1 MIAIR
6 PGRTRPAI
14 APTDCWY
21 VLAPGE
27 SVDRSPRD
35 YRVAGVP
42 LVVFRTVAGRAV
54 ALHDRCV
61 HRPYPLSAGH
71 LDGDE
76 LSCGLCGFVYGPDG
90 RCLRVPTQSRVP
102 VGAAVRAYP
111 VREEQGLVWVWT
123 GEPGRAPLH
132 RLPDLPWL
140 VQDGWTSVGGE
151 QMVNAGFLL
160 LHESFADVTKIPV
173 LVPEVSPSVLQVPP
187 PPLDVEVTE
196 TTVSLSRRY
205 PPGRLPD
212 WQARALGRPA
222 DEELEHLQEGHFL
235 SPAAW
240 VDYWDVVLNEP
251 PKARMRFTQ
260 LVTPVDDRVSRL
272 LWRVSRDFG
281 VGDSVTTARL
291 TEMFGPYYATLAAAL
306 ETMQQVIDRD
316 GPAAEVNVSSDVAAL
331 RVRQIVQ
338 AMLAEERGHPGLASR
353 RTWTRG
359 SKGTVPTSTAVA
371 EPSTGITAPLT

>member
-1 MIAIR
+1 MKGAASMTAIR
-6 PGRTRPAI
+6 PGRTRPAPASST
-14 APTDCWY
+14 APADCWY
-21 VLAPGE
+21 VLAASE
-27 SVDRSPRD
+27 SVGRALRA
-35 YRVAGVP
+35 YRVAGLP
-42 LVVFRTVAGRAV
+42 LVVFRTVAGQVV

-61 HRPYPLSAGH
+61 HRPYPLSAGR

-90 RCLRVPTQSRVP
+90 QCVRVPTQSRIP
-102 VGAAVRAYP
+102 LGAAVRAYP
-111 VREEQGLVWVWT
+111 AREEQGLVWVWA
-123 GEPGRAPLH
+123 GEPGRARLH

-140 VQDGWTSVGGE
+140 IQDGWTTVGGE

-173 LVPEVSPSVLQVPP
+173 LVPEVSPSVLQVAP

-212 WQARALGRPA
+212 WQARALGRSA
-222 DEELEHLQEGHFL
+222 DEELEHLQQGHFL

-240 VDYWDVVLNEP
+240 VDYWDIVLDASGAR
-251 PKARMRFTQ
+251 ARMRFTQ
-260 LVTPVDDRVSRL
+260 LVTPVEDRISRL
-272 LWRVSRDFG
+272 LWRVSRDFSA
-281 VGDSVTTARL
+281 GDSATTARL
-291 TEMFGPYYATLAAAL
+291 AEMFVPYYATLAAAL

-338 AMLAEERGHPGLASR
+338 AMLAEENAPAR
-353 RTWTRG
+353 RNQRDQADVG
-359 SKGTVPTSTAVA
+359 VR
-371 EPSTGITAPLT
+371 

>member
-1 MIAIR
+1 MTAI
-6 PGRTRPAI
+6 PA
-14 APTDCWY
+14 ACWY
-21 VLAPGE
+21 ALGPSGSVGRVLRAH
-27 SVDRSPRD
+27 
-35 YRVAGVP
+35 RVAGLS
-42 LVVFRTVAGRAV
+42 LVVYRTAAGLPV

-61 HRPYPLSAGH
+61 HRPYPLSAGR

-123 GEPGRAPLH
+123 GDAGRAPLH

-140 VQDGWTSVGGE
+140 VQDGWTTVGGE
-151 QMVNAGFLL
+151 LTVRAGFLL

-173 LVPEVSPSVLQVPP
+173 LVPEVSPSVLQLVP

-205 PPGRLPD
+205 PPGPLPD
-212 WQARALGRPA
+212 WQARALDRPG
-222 DEELEHLQEGHFL
+222 DDDFEHLQEGHFL

-240 VDYWDVVLNEP
+240 VDHWDVVLDASAG
-251 PKARMRFTQ
+251 ARDGGRARLRFTQ

-272 LWRVSRDFG
+272 QWRVSRDFG
-281 VGDSVTTARL
+281 TGDRGTTAVL
-291 TEMFGPYYATLAAAL
+291 AEMFGPYYATLAAAL
-306 ETMQQVIDRD
+306 ETMQQVIDED
-316 GPAAEVNVSSDVAAL
+316 GPADGPADGTVDGTVDGTGAEVNVSADVAAL
-331 RVRQIVQ
+331 RVRQIVR
-338 AMLAEERGHPGLASR
+338 AMLAEENA
-353 RTWTRG
+353 
-359 SKGTVPTSTAVA
+359 
-371 EPSTGITAPLT
+371 TAPRARVTVLRSAPGR

>member
-1 MIAIR
+1 MTAIR
-6 PGRTRPAI
+6 PGRTRPAPVFGA

-21 VLAPGE
+21 VLAPSD
-27 SVDRSPRD
+27 SVGRALRA
-35 YRVAGVP
+35 YRVAGLP
-42 LVVFRTVAGRAV
+42 LVVFRTVAGQVV

-76 LSCGLCGFVYGPDG
+76 LSCGLCGFVYGPNG
-90 RCLRVPTQSRVP
+90 QCVRVPTQSRVP

-111 VREEQGLVWVWT
+111 VREEQGLVWVWA
-123 GEPGRAPLH
+123 GEPGRARLH

-140 VQDGWTSVGGE
+140 VQDGWITVGGE

-173 LVPEVSPSVLQVPP
+173 LVPEVSPSVLQVAP

-205 PPGRLPD
+205 PPGPLPD
-212 WQARALGRPA
+212 WQARALGRSG

-240 VDYWDVVLNEP
+240 VDYWDVVLDAGGAR
-251 PKARMRFTQ
+251 ARMRFTQ
-260 LVTPVDDRVSRL
+260 LVTPVDDRVSRV

-291 TEMFGPYYATLAAAL
+291 AEMFVPYYATLAAAL

-316 GPAAEVNVSSDVAAL
+316 GPATEVNVSSDVAAL

-338 AMLAEERGHPGLASR
+338 AMLAEENAPAR
-353 RTWTRG
+353 RLQREH
-359 SKGTVPTSTAVA
+359 A
-371 EPSTGITAPLT
+371 EAGVR

>member
-1 MIAIR
+1 MKGAAPMTAIR
-6 PGRTRPAI
+6 PGRNRPAV
-14 APTDCWY
+14 APADCWY
-21 VLAPGE
+21 VLAPSETVGRTLRA
-27 SVDRSPRD
+27 D
-35 YRVAGVP
+35 RVAGVS
-42 LVVFRTVAGRAV
+42 LVVFRTVAGQAV

-76 LSCGLCGFVYGPDG
+76 LSCGLCGFVYRPDG
-90 RCLRVPTQSRVP
+90 QCVRVPTQSRIP
-102 VGAAVRAYP
+102 LGAAVRAYP
-111 VREEQGLVWVWT
+111 AREEQGLVWVWA
-123 GEPGRAPLH
+123 GEPGRARLH

-140 VQDGWTSVGGE
+140 IQDGWTTVGGE

-173 LVPEVSPSVLQVPP
+173 LVPEVSPSVLQVAP

-212 WQARALGRPA
+212 WQARALGRSA
-222 DEELEHLQEGHFL
+222 DEELEHLQQGHFL

-240 VDYWDVVLNEP
+240 VDYWDIVLDASGAR
-251 PKARMRFTQ
+251 ARMRFTQ
-260 LVTPVDDRVSRL
+260 LVTPVDDRISRL
-272 LWRVSRDFG
+272 LWRVSRDFSA
-281 VGDSVTTARL
+281 GDSATTARL
-291 TEMFGPYYATLAAAL
+291 AEMFVPYYATLAAAL

-338 AMLAEERGHPGLASR
+338 AMLAEENAPAR
-353 RTWTRG
+353 RNQRDQADVG
-359 SKGTVPTSTAVA
+359 VR
-371 EPSTGITAPLT
+371 

>member
-1 MIAIR
+1 MTAIR
-6 PGRTRPAI
+6 PARTRPAPASST

-21 VLAPGE
+21 VLAPSD
-27 SVDRSPRD
+27 SVGRALRAC
-35 YRVAGVP
+35 RVAGLP
-42 LVVFRTVAGRAV
+42 LVMFRTVAGQVV

-90 RCLRVPTQSRVP
+90 QCVRVPTQSRVP
-102 VGAAVRAYP
+102 AGAAVRAYP
-111 VREEQGLVWVWT
+111 VREEQGLVWVWA
-123 GEPGRAPLH
+123 GEPGRARLH

-140 VQDGWTSVGGE
+140 VQDGWITVGGE

-173 LVPEVSPSVLQVPP
+173 LVPEVSPSVLQVAP

-205 PPGRLPD
+205 PPGPLPD
-212 WQARALGRPA
+212 WQAHALGRSGG
-222 DEELEHLQEGHFL
+222 EELEHLQEGHFL

-240 VDYWDVVLNEP
+240 VDYWDVVLDAGEAR
-251 PKARMRFTQ
+251 ARMRFTQ
-260 LVTPVDDRVSRL
+260 LVTPVDDSVSRV

-291 TEMFGPYYATLAAAL
+291 AEMFAPYYATLAAAL

-316 GPAAEVNVSSDVAAL
+316 GPATEVNVSSDVAAL

-338 AMLAEERGHPGLASR
+338 AMLAEENAPAR
-353 RTWTRG
+353 RLQREH
-359 SKGTVPTSTAVA
+359 A
-371 EPSTGITAPLT
+371 ETGVR

>member
-1 MIAIR
+1 MTTIR
-6 PGRTRPAI
+6 PGLTRPAV
-14 APTDCWY
+14 APADCWY
-21 VLAPGE
+21 VLAPSE
-27 SVDRSPRD
+27 SVGRSLCD

-42 LVVFRTVAGRAV
+42 LVVFRTVAGQAV

-71 LDGDE
+71 LDGDD

-151 QMVNAGFLL
+151 QVCHAGFLL

-212 WQARALGRPA
+212 WQARALGRPG

-240 VDYWDVVLNEP
+240 VDYWDVVLDEFQ
-251 PKARMRFTQ
+251 KARMRFTQ
-260 LVTPVDDRVSRL
+260 LVTPVDDRVTRL

-281 VGDSVTTARL
+281 AADRITTARL

-306 ETMQQVIDRD
+306 ETMQHVIDRD
-316 GPAAEVNVSSDVAAL
+316 GPAPEVNVSSDVAAL

-338 AMLAEERGHPGLASR
+338 AMLAEENAPQRQLR
-353 RTWTRG
+353 RERSG
-359 SKGTVPTSTAVA
+359 VPTLA
-371 EPSTGITAPLT
+371 

>member
-1 MIAIR
+1 MKGSASMTAIR
-6 PGRTRPAI
+6 PGRTRPAV

-21 VLAPGE
+21 VLAPSD
-27 SVDRSPRD
+27 SVGRALRA
-35 YRVAGVP
+35 YRVAGLP
-42 LVVFRTVAGRAV
+42 LVVFRTVAGQVV

-90 RCLRVPTQSRVP
+90 QCVRVPTQSRVP

-111 VREEQGLVWVWT
+111 VREEQGLVWVC
-123 GEPGRAPLH
+123 
-132 RLPDLPWL
+132 
-140 VQDGWTSVGGE
+140 GGE

-173 LVPEVSPSVLQVPP
+173 LVPEVSPSVLQVAP

-205 PPGRLPD
+205 PPGPLPD
-212 WQARALGRPA
+212 WQARALGRSGG
-222 DEELEHLQEGHFL
+222 EELEHLQEGHFL

-240 VDYWDVVLNEP
+240 VDYWDVVLDAGGVR
-251 PKARMRFTQ
+251 ARMRFTQ
-260 LVTPVDDRVSRL
+260 LVTPADDRVSRV

-281 VGDSVTTARL
+281 VGDSATTARL
-291 TEMFGPYYATLAAAL
+291 AEMFDPYYAKLAVAL
-306 ETMQQVIDRD
+306 ETMQQVIDQD

-338 AMLAEERGHPGLASR
+338 AMLTEENAPARRLRRERAEAGVR
-353 RTWTRG
+353 
-359 SKGTVPTSTAVA
+359 
-371 EPSTGITAPLT
+371 

>member
-1 MIAIR
+1 MTAIR
-6 PGRTRPAI
+6 PGRIRPAI

-21 VLAPGE
+21 VLAPSE
-27 SVDRSPRD
+27 SVGRVPRA
-35 YRVAGVP
+35 YRVAGLP
-42 LVVFRTVAGRAV
+42 LVVFRTVAGQVV

-61 HRPYPLSAGH
+61 HRPYPLSAGR

-90 RCLRVPTQSRVP
+90 QCVRVPTQSRVP

-111 VREEQGLVWVWT
+111 VREEHGLVWAWP
-123 GEPGRAPLH
+123 GEPGRARLH

-140 VQDGWTSVGGE
+140 IQNGWTTVGGE
-151 QMVNAGFLL
+151 QTVNAGFLL

-173 LVPEVSPSVLQVPP
+173 LMPEVSPSVLQAAP

-196 TTVSLSRRY
+196 TTVSLSRQY

-212 WQARALGRPA
+212 WQARALGLSG
-222 DEELEHLQEGHFL
+222 DQELEHLQEGHFL
-235 SPAAW
+235 SPAVW
-240 VDYWDVVLNEP
+240 VDYWDVVLDASRAP
-251 PKARMRFTQ
+251 ARMRFTQ
-260 LVTPVDDRVSRL
+260 LVIPVGDRDSRL

-281 VGDSVTTARL
+281 VGDSVTTAQL
-291 TEMFGPYYATLAAAL
+291 TEMFVPYYATLAAAL
-306 ETMQQVIDRD
+306 ETMQQLIDED

-338 AMLAEERGHPGLASR
+338 AMLAEENAPPRPLRPAAS
-353 RTWTRG
+353 
-359 SKGTVPTSTAVA
+359 
-371 EPSTGITAPLT
+371 

>member
-1 MIAIR
+1 MTTIR
-6 PGRTRPAI
+6 PGRTRPAV

-21 VLAPGE
+21 VLAPSDAVG
-27 SVDRSPRD
+27 RALRA
-35 YRVAGVP
+35 YRVAGLP
-42 LVVFRTVAGRAV
+42 LVVFRTVAGQAV

-90 RCLRVPTQSRVP
+90 RCVRVPTQSRVP

-111 VREEQGLVWVWT
+111 VREEQGLVWVWA
-123 GEPGRAPLH
+123 GEPGRARLH

-140 VQDGWTSVGGE
+140 IQDGWTTVGGE
-151 QMVNAGFLL
+151 QLVNAGFLL

-173 LVPEVSPSVLQVPP
+173 LTPEVSPSVLQVPP

-205 PPGRLPD
+205 PPGPLPD
-212 WQARALGRPA
+212 WQARALGRPG

-240 VDYWDVVLNEP
+240 VDYWDVVLDASGAR
-251 PKARMRFTQ
+251 ARMRFTQ

-281 VGDSVTTARL
+281 VGDSTTTAQL
-291 TEMFGPYYATLAAAL
+291 AEMFVPYYATLAAAL
-306 ETMQQVIDRD
+306 ETMQQVIDQD

-338 AMLAEERGHPGLASR
+338 AMLAEENAPARREHAEARTGLPVR
-353 RTWTRG
+353 
-359 SKGTVPTSTAVA
+359 
-371 EPSTGITAPLT
+371 

>member
-1 MIAIR
+1 MTAIR
-6 PGRTRPAI
+6 PGRTRPAV

-21 VLAPGE
+21 VLAPSD
-27 SVDRSPRD
+27 SVGRALRA
-35 YRVAGVP
+35 YRVVGLP
-42 LVVFRTVAGRAV
+42 LVVFRTVAGQVV

-61 HRPYPLSAGH
+61 HRPYPLSAGR

-76 LSCGLCGFVYGPDG
+76 LSCGLCGFVYGPNG
-90 RCLRVPTQSRVP
+90 QCVRVPTQSRVP

-111 VREEQGLVWVWT
+111 VREEQGLVWVWA
-123 GEPGRAPLH
+123 GQPGRARLH

-140 VQDGWTSVGGE
+140 IQDGWTAVGGE
-151 QMVNAGFLL
+151 QLFSAGFLL

-212 WQARALGRPA
+212 WQARALGRPQA
-222 DEELEHLQEGHFL
+222 EELEHLQEGHFL

-240 VDYWDVVLNEP
+240 VDYWDVVLEAGGTRSLKP
-251 PKARMRFTQ
+251 RQARMRFTQ

-281 VGDSVTTARL
+281 AGDSATTACL
-291 TEMFGPYYATLAAAL
+291 AEMFAPYYATLAAAL

-338 AMLAEERGHPGLASR
+338 AMLAEENAPVR
-353 RTWTRG
+353 RLPRDRTDA
-359 SKGTVPTSTAVA
+359 AVR
-371 EPSTGITAPLT
+371 

>member
-1 MIAIR
+1 
-6 PGRTRPAI
+6 
-14 APTDCWY
+14 
-21 VLAPGE
+21 
-27 SVDRSPRD
+27 
-35 YRVAGVP
+35 
-42 LVVFRTVAGRAV
+42 
-54 ALHDRCV
+54 
-61 HRPYPLSAGH
+61 
-71 LDGDE
+71 
-76 LSCGLCGFVYGPDG
+76 
-90 RCLRVPTQSRVP
+90 
-102 VGAAVRAYP
+102 
-111 VREEQGLVWVWT
+111 VREEQGLIWIWT

-140 VQDGWTSVGGE
+140 VRDGWVTVGGD
-151 QMVNAGFLL
+151 QLFNAGFLL

-240 VDYWDVVLNEP
+240 VDHWDVVLDGP
-251 PKARMRFTQ
+251 LKARMRFTQ
-260 LVTPVDDRVSRL
+260 LVTPVDDRASRL

-281 VGDSVTTARL
+281 VADSVTTARL

-316 GPAAEVNVSSDVAAL
+316 GPTPEVNVSSDVAAL

-338 AMLAEERGHPGLASR
+338 AMLAEENTPVRRLHP
-353 RTWTRG
+353 
-359 SKGTVPTSTAVA
+359 
-371 EPSTGITAPLT
+371 EPV

>member
-1 MIAIR
+1 MTAIR
-6 PGRTRPAI
+6 PGRTRPAPVFST

-21 VLAPGE
+21 VLAPSDSIG
-27 SVDRSPRD
+27 RALRA
-35 YRVAGVP
+35 YRVVGLP
-42 LVVFRTVAGRAV
+42 LVVFRTVAGQVV

-90 RCLRVPTQSRVP
+90 QCVRVPTQSRVP
-102 VGAAVRAYP
+102 VGAAVPAYP
-111 VREEQGLVWVWT
+111 VREEQGLVWVWA
-123 GEPGRAPLH
+123 GQPGRARLH

-140 VQDGWTSVGGE
+140 IQDGWTAVGGE
-151 QMVNAGFLL
+151 QLVNAGFLL

-173 LVPEVSPSVLQVPP
+173 LVPDVSPSVLQAAP

-205 PPGRLPD
+205 PPGPLPD
-212 WQARALGRPA
+212 WQARALARSG

-240 VDYWDVVLNEP
+240 VDYWDVVLDASGARP
-251 PKARMRFTQ
+251 RKARMRFTQ

-281 VGDSVTTARL
+281 VGDTVTTARL
-291 TEMFGPYYATLAAAL
+291 AEMFVPYYATLAAAL

-338 AMLAEERGHPGLASR
+338 AMLAEENAPAR
-353 RTWTRG
+353 RLQRER
-359 SKGTVPTSTAVA
+359 A
-371 EPSTGITAPLT
+371 EAGVR

>member
-1 MIAIR
+1 MTAIR
-6 PGRTRPAI
+6 PARTRPAPASST

-21 VLAPGE
+21 VLAPSD
-27 SVDRSPRD
+27 SVGRALRAC
-35 YRVAGVP
+35 RVAGLP
-42 LVVFRTVAGRAV
+42 LVMFRTVAGQVV

-90 RCLRVPTQSRVP
+90 QCVRVPTQSRVP
-102 VGAAVRAYP
+102 AGAAVRAYP
-111 VREEQGLVWVWT
+111 VREEQGLVWVWA
-123 GEPGRAPLH
+123 GEPGRARLH

-140 VQDGWTSVGGE
+140 VQDGWITVGGE

-173 LVPEVSPSVLQVPP
+173 LVPEVSPSVLQVAP

-205 PPGRLPD
+205 PPGPLPD
-212 WQARALGRPA
+212 WQAHALGRSGG
-222 DEELEHLQEGHFL
+222 EELEHLQEGHFL

-240 VDYWDVVLNEP
+240 VDYWDVVLDAGEAR
-251 PKARMRFTQ
+251 ARMRFTQ
-260 LVTPVDDRVSRL
+260 LVTPVDDNLSRV

-281 VGDSVTTARL
+281 VGDRVTTARL
-291 TEMFGPYYATLAAAL
+291 AEMFAPYYATLAAAL

-316 GPAAEVNVSSDVAAL
+316 GPATEVNVSADVAAL

-338 AMLAEERGHPGLASR
+338 AMLAEENAPAR
-353 RTWTRG
+353 RLQREH
-359 SKGTVPTSTAVA
+359 A
-371 EPSTGITAPLT
+371 ETGVR

>member
-1 MIAIR
+1 MKGAASMTAIR
-6 PGRTRPAI
+6 PGLPRPAP
-14 APTDCWY
+14 APASSTAPADCWY
-21 VLAPGE
+21 VLAAGE
-27 SVDRSPRD
+27 SVGRALRAC
-35 YRVAGVP
+35 RVAGLP
-42 LVVFRTVAGRAV
+42 LVVFRTVAGQVV
-54 ALHDRCV
+54 ALQDRCV

-90 RCLRVPTQSRVP
+90 QCVRVPTQSRIP
-102 VGAAVRAYP
+102 LGAAVRAYP
-111 VREEQGLVWVWT
+111 VREEQGLVWVWA
-123 GEPGRAPLH
+123 GEPGRARLH

-140 VQDGWTSVGGE
+140 IQDGWTAVGGE
-151 QMVNAGFLL
+151 QMVKAGFLL

-173 LVPEVSPSVLQVPP
+173 LVPEVSPSVLQAAP

-205 PPGRLPD
+205 PPGPLPD
-212 WQARALGRPA
+212 WQARALGRSA

-240 VDYWDVVLNEP
+240 VDYWDVVLDASGARP
-251 PKARMRFTQ
+251 LKARMRFTQ

-272 LWRVSRDFG
+272 LWRVSRDFS
-281 VGDSVTTARL
+281 VGDSATTARL
-291 TEMFGPYYATLAAAL
+291 AEMFVPYYATLAAAM

-316 GPAAEVNVSSDVAAL
+316 GPAAEVNVSADVAAL

-338 AMLAEERGHPGLASR
+338 AMLAEENAPARRLQRDQAEASC
-353 RTWTRG
+353 
-359 SKGTVPTSTAVA
+359 
-371 EPSTGITAPLT
+371 

>member
-1 MIAIR
+1 VMKGAASMTTIR
-6 PGRTRPAI
+6 PARTRPVV

-21 VLAPGE
+21 VLAPSE
-27 SVDRSPRD
+27 SVGRALRA
-35 YRVAGVP
+35 YQVAGLP
-42 LVVFRTVAGRAV
+42 LVVFRTVAGQVV

-90 RCLRVPTQSRVP
+90 QCVRVPTQSRVP
-102 VGAAVRAYP
+102 VGAAVPAYP
-111 VREEQGLVWVWT
+111 VREEQGLVWVWA
-123 GEPGRAPLH
+123 GEPGRARLH

-140 VQDGWTSVGGE
+140 IQDGWTAVGGE
-151 QMVNAGFLL
+151 QLVNAGFLL

-173 LVPEVSPSVLQVPP
+173 LVPEVSPSVLQVAP

-205 PPGRLPD
+205 PPGPLPD
-212 WQARALGRPA
+212 WQARALARSGA
-222 DEELEHLQEGHFL
+222 EELEHLQEGHFL

-240 VDYWDVVLNEP
+240 VDYWDVVLDASGAR
-251 PKARMRFTQ
+251 ARMRFTQ

-272 LWRVSRDFG
+272 LWRVSRDFS

-291 TEMFGPYYATLAAAL
+291 AEMFVPYYATLAAAL

-316 GPAAEVNVSSDVAAL
+316 GPEAEVNVSSDVAAL
-331 RVRQIVQ
+331 RVRRIVQ
-338 AMLAEERGHPGLASR
+338 AMLAEENAPAR
-353 RTWTRG
+353 RRDH
-359 SKGTVPTSTAVA
+359 A
-371 EPSTGITAPLT
+371 EAALS

>member
-1 MIAIR
+1 MTAIR
-6 PGRTRPAI
+6 PGRTRPAV
-14 APTDCWY
+14 APADCWY
-21 VLAPGE
+21 VLAPSD
-27 SVDRSPRD
+27 SVSRALRA
-35 YRVAGVP
+35 YRVAGLP
-42 LVVFRTVAGRAV
+42 LVVFRTVAGQVV

-61 HRPYPLSAGH
+61 HRPYPLHAGH

-90 RCLRVPTQSRVP
+90 QCVRVPTQSRVP

-111 VREEQGLVWVWT
+111 VREEQGLVWVWA
-123 GEPGRAPLH
+123 GGPGRARLH

-140 VQDGWTSVGGE
+140 VRDGWTTVGGE
-151 QMVNAGFLL
+151 QLVNAGFLL

-212 WQARALGRPA
+212 WQGRALGQPGGT
-222 DEELEHLQEGHFL
+222 ELEHLQEGHFL

-240 VDYWDVVLNEP
+240 VDYWDVVLDAGGAR
-251 PKARMRFTQ
+251 ARMRFTQ
-260 LVTPVDDRVSRL
+260 LVTPADDRVSRL

-281 VGDSVTTARL
+281 VGDRATTAQL
-291 TEMFGPYYATLAAAL
+291 TEMFVPYYAKLAAAL
-306 ETMQQVIDRD
+306 ETMQQVIDED

-338 AMLAEERGHPGLASR
+338 AMLAEENAPARGPRRAPAEVREGLPVR
-353 RTWTRG
+353 
-359 SKGTVPTSTAVA
+359 
-371 EPSTGITAPLT
+371 

>member
-1 MIAIR
+1 MKGAASMTVIR
-6 PGRTRPAI
+6 PGLPRPAP
-14 APTDCWY
+14 APASSTAPADCWY
-21 VLAPGE
+21 VLAAGE
-27 SVDRSPRD
+27 SVGRALRAC
-35 YRVAGVP
+35 RVAGLP
-42 LVVFRTVAGRAV
+42 LVVFRTVAGQVV

-90 RCLRVPTQSRVP
+90 QCVRVPTQSRIP
-102 VGAAVRAYP
+102 LGAAVRAYP
-111 VREEQGLVWVWT
+111 VREEQGLVWVWA
-123 GEPGRAPLH
+123 GEPGRARLH

-140 VQDGWTSVGGE
+140 IQDGWTTVGGE
-151 QMVNAGFLL
+151 QMVDAGFLL

-173 LVPEVSPSVLQVPP
+173 LVPEVSPSVLQVAP

-205 PPGRLPD
+205 PPGPLPD
-212 WQARALGRPA
+212 WQARALGRSA

-240 VDYWDVVLNEP
+240 VDYWDVVLDASGARP
-251 PKARMRFTQ
+251 LKARMRFTQ

-272 LWRVSRDFG
+272 LWRVSRDFS
-281 VGDSVTTARL
+281 VGDSATTARL
-291 TEMFGPYYATLAAAL
+291 AEMFVPYYATLAAAL

-331 RVRQIVQ
+331 RIRQIVQ
-338 AMLAEERGHPGLASR
+338 AMLAEENAPARRLQRDQAEASR
-353 RTWTRG
+353 
-359 SKGTVPTSTAVA
+359 
-371 EPSTGITAPLT
+371 

>member
-6 PGRTRPAI
+6 PGLTRPAV

-21 VLAPGE
+21 VLAPSE
-27 SVDRSPRD
+27 SVGRSLRD
-35 YRVAGVP
+35 YRVAGLP
-42 LVVFRTVAGRAV
+42 LVVFRTVAGQAV
-54 ALHDRCV
+54 ALQDRCV

-76 LSCGLCGFVYGPDG
+76 RSCGLCGFVYGPDG

-140 VQDGWTSVGGE
+140 VQDGWTTVGAE

-212 WQARALGRPA
+212 WQARALGRPGE
-222 DEELEHLQEGHFL
+222 EELEHLQEGHFL

-240 VDYWDVVLNEP
+240 VDYWDVVLDASGARP
-251 PKARMRFTQ
+251 RKARMRFTQ
-260 LVTPVDDRVSRL
+260 LVTPADDHLSRL

-281 VGDSVTTARL
+281 VGDSATTARL
-291 TEMFGPYYATLAAAL
+291 TEMFVPYYATLAAAL
-306 ETMQQVIDRD
+306 EMMQQVIDRD

-338 AMLAEERGHPGLASR
+338 AMLAEENAPVRRIQPAR
-353 RTWTRG
+353 RTGVRVISG
-359 SKGTVPTSTAVA
+359 QGLQGLSDLV
-371 EPSTGITAPLT
+371 

>member
-1 MIAIR
+1 MTAIR
-6 PGRTRPAI
+6 PGRIGPAVVSGT

-21 VLAPGE
+21 VLAPSE
-27 SVDRSPRD
+27 SVGRALAA
-35 YRVAGVP
+35 YRVAGLP
-42 LVVFRTVAGRAV
+42 LVVFRTAAGQAV

-61 HRPYPLSAGH
+61 HRPYPLSAGQ

-90 RCLRVPTQSRVP
+90 RCVRVPTQSRVP

-123 GEPGRAPLH
+123 GEPGRARLH

-140 VQDGWTSVGGE
+140 TRDGWTTVGGE
-151 QMVNAGFLL
+151 QTFNAGFLL

-173 LVPEVSPSVLQVPP
+173 LVPEVSPSVLQATP

-196 TTVSLSRRY
+196 TTVCLSRRY

-222 DEELEHLQEGHFL
+222 GQELEHLQEGHFL

-240 VDYWDVVLNEP
+240 VDHWDVVLDATGAR
-251 PKARMRFTQ
+251 ARMRFTQ
-260 LVTPVDDRVSRL
+260 LVTPVGERVSRL

-281 VGDSVTTARL
+281 AGDSATTARL
-291 TEMFGPYYATLAAAL
+291 AEMFGPYYATLAAAL
-306 ETMQQVIDRD
+306 ETMQQVIDQD
-316 GPAAEVNVSSDVAAL
+316 GPGAAVNVSSDVAAL

-338 AMLAEERGHPGLASR
+338 AMLAEENAPARQRQRDHA
-353 RTWTRG
+353 
-359 SKGTVPTSTAVA
+359 GTSVT
-371 EPSTGITAPLT
+371 

>member
-1 MIAIR
+1 MTAIR
-6 PGRTRPAI
+6 PGRNRPAV
-14 APTDCWY
+14 APADCWY
-21 VLAPGE
+21 VLAPSE
-27 SVDRSPRD
+27 SVGRTLRAD
-35 YRVAGVP
+35 RVAGVS
-42 LVVFRTVAGRAV
+42 LVVFRTAAGQVV

-90 RCLRVPTQSRVP
+90 QCVRVPTQSRVP
-102 VGAAVRAYP
+102 AGAAVRAYP
-111 VREEQGLVWVWT
+111 VREEQGLVWVWA
-123 GEPGRAPLH
+123 GEPGRAWLH

-140 VQDGWTSVGGE
+140 AQDGWTTIGGE

-173 LVPEVSPSVLQVPP
+173 LVPEVSPSVLQAAP

-205 PPGRLPD
+205 PPGPLPD
-212 WQARALGRPA
+212 WQARALGRPV

-240 VDYWDVVLNEP
+240 VDYWDVVLDAGGAP
-251 PKARMRFTQ
+251 SVKARMRFTQ
-260 LVTPVDDRVSRL
+260 LVTPVDDRLSRL
-272 LWRVSRDFG
+272 LWRVSRDFS
-281 VGDSVTTARL
+281 VGGSVTTAHL
-291 TEMFGPYYATLAAAL
+291 AEMFVPYYATLAAAL

-338 AMLAEERGHPGLASR
+338 AMLAEENAPARRLRRDHAEAGLS
-353 RTWTRG
+353 
-359 SKGTVPTSTAVA
+359 
-371 EPSTGITAPLT
+371 